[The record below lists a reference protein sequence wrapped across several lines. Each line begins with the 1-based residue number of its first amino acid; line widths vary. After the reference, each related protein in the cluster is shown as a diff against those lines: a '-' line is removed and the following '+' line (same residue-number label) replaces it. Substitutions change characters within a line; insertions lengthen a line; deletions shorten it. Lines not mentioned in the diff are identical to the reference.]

1 MNCKTT
7 QSILLE
13 ALITVRGKFVML
25 YFIGVITVIL
35 VENGVLLR
43 DTLRSLR
50 MYDSDKTIKS
60 LLRTYN
66 LILFIGNMILQ
77 STIFVALNIIMK
89 PQSFGLL
96 TIIVIICMSLIIGY
110 AISCFLANTYLSHMS
125 KR

>member
-1 MNCKTT
+1 
-7 QSILLE
+7 
-13 ALITVRGKFVML
+13 ML